1 MYPQY
6 LFSDLAAHPGI
17 IYLPYQVSMAS
28 LTEQYRMNIPM
39 FFPSKDLLTK
49 WHLEYQT
56 VRQVSPNKERVRTGA
71 VLLLPHVSK
80 ENETLKDLVTLH
92 SSFYEM
98 CFLWAP
104 IETRAKTEL
113 LQTTST

>member
-1 MYPQY
+1 MYEGKTCLPKIYVCLIAFFCVFFVQVMPLRQMYPQY

-49 WHLEYQT
+49 WHLEYQI
-56 VRQVSPNKERVRTGA
+56 VRQVSSNKGIII
-71 VLLLPHVSK
+71 
-80 ENETLKDLVTLH
+80 LVY
-92 SSFYEM
+92 FYNM
-98 CFLWAP
+98 
-104 IETRAKTEL
+104 
-113 LQTTST
+113 ST